1 MRTPWDMAGKVVVVT
16 GGNAGIGLGFA
27 RGIARAGGDVVIWGR
42 RQEKNEEAAAQL
54 AARVR

>member
-1 MRTPWDMAGKVVVVT
+1 MFDLSSRVVVIS

-42 RQEKNEEAAAQL
+42 RAEKTPAPA
-54 AARVR
+54 